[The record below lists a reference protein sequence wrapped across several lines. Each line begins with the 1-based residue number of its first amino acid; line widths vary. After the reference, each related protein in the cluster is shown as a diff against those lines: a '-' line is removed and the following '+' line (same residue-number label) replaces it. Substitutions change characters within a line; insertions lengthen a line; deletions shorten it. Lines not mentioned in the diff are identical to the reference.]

1 MSSNIPLAELTVKIY
16 QSRRVNQIP
25 AQDSKLLKEQ
35 TLNMETNNKRLL
47 RWEACGFEQV
57 TRPLR
62 A

>member
-47 RWEACGFEQV
+47 R
-57 TRPLR
+57 
-62 A
+62 